1 MVSGGFREPSEP
13 PAHFLPLTAYLTPMA
28 LRLPIFPLS
37 VVLFPGA
44 PLPLHI
50 FEPRYKRMLADC
62 LLGDRRFGITPMN
75 SSSAPP
81 DVGTVGCVA
90 EVRVNQELP
99 DGRSNVVVVG
109 GSRFVLSRLL
119 DEPHPYLVALVQ
131 PFDDDVGSE
140 PAAEDIAELREL
152 FERYFAGLRELN
164 DTMPEEPALPDDA
177 PSLSFHIAS
186 GIECDLAVKQRLLT
200 ERSTSRRIKAL
211 VLLLPVLTSAIEL
224 GLQVHRSA
232 HTNGKGGAIPD
243 AMAQ

>member
-1 MVSGGFREPSEP
+1 MPF
-13 PAHFLPLTAYLTPMA
+13 
-28 LRLPIFPLS
+28 RLPIFPLS

-62 LLGDRRFGITPMN
+62 LLVDRRFGITPVN
-75 SSSAPP
+75 DGSELPGA
-81 DVGTVGCVA
+81 GTVGCIA

-119 DEPHPYLVALVQ
+119 DEPHPYLVAMVQ
-131 PFDDDVGSE
+131 TFDDDAGSE
-140 PAAEDIAELREL
+140 PAAEDTAEVREL
-152 FERYFAGLRELN
+152 FGRYFAGLRELS
-164 DTMPEEPALPDDA
+164 DTLPEEPTLPDD
-177 PSLSFHIAS
+177 PSSLSFHIAS
-186 GIECDLAVKQRLLT
+186 GIECDLGVKQRLLT

-211 VLLLPVLTSAIEL
+211 ILLLPVLTSAVES
-224 GLQVHRSA
+224 GLKVHRSA